1 MLKREELQAFIEREG
16 IQDFIWT
23 RTYEDIPGTE
33 IGLYHLANDRYGC
46 VFKVS
51 PPVYAGPDSEKK
63 LSIVYKTKLPNR
75 RSIQFFTFS
84 SRNLSFLFS
93 STILTPYS

>member
-63 LSIVYKTKLPNR
+63 LSKAFLA
-75 RSIQFFTFS
+75 SIWS
-84 SRNLSFLFS
+84 K
-93 STILTPYS
+93 

>member
-1 MLKREELQAFIEREG
+1 MIMLKREELQAFIEREG

-46 VFKVS
+46 VYV
-51 PPVYAGPDSEKK
+51 
-63 LSIVYKTKLPNR
+63 
-75 RSIQFFTFS
+75 
-84 SRNLSFLFS
+84 
-93 STILTPYS
+93 